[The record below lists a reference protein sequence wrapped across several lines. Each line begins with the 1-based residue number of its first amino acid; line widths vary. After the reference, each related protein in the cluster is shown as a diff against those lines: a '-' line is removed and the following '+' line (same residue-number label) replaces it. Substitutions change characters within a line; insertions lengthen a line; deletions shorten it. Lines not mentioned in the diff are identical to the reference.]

1 MMEKTKKTWPI
12 WAKIIAVC
20 LALALLGALIYGA
33 VKLFDVGEN
42 VIQGSWQYNAR
53 ITSTGDV
60 DSVFHFA
67 ADGSF
72 YLESPYDIS
81 YGTYSLLK
89 GGNQGTF
96 VTNIMG
102 DEIMYDYVLNGSI
115 LTITQ
120 MGTNFKMELH
130 RLNK

>member
-12 WAKIIAVC
+12 WAKILAVFV
-20 LALALLGALIYGA
+20 ALVLLSSLIYGA
-33 VKLFDVGEN
+33 IKLFDVGEN
-42 VIQGSWQYNAR
+42 VIEGSWQYHAR
-53 ITSTGDV
+53 ITSAGDI

-72 YLESPYDIS
+72 YLESIYDVN

-102 DEIMYDYVLNGSI
+102 DEIMYDYVLEGDL

-120 MGTNFKMELH
+120 LGTNFTMELH